1 VKEVR
6 WGVLSTA
13 RIGSL
18 VVRASRRSRL
28 ARFVAVASR
37 SDAAARRFADE
48 HDLDESYGSYE
59 QLLGSD
65 SVDAVYVS
73 LPNTLHTQWT
83 IKALEAGKHVLC
95 EKPFALRPE
104 DAASAFDIAER
115 TGLVCVEGLMYRHH
129 PQTMLVQR
137 LIEEEAIGALKHV
150 RAALTVRIEKND
162 IRRDRALGGGA
173 LTDLGCYCASAAR
186 LFAGNPDRVFAEAVR
201 EGTGIDMQLAATM
214 RHPREVITQFDIGF
228 DLPRRDEL
236 ELIGTEGAIVVS
248 DPWLCRGETVELRRD
263 ERSESRPVDPEGR
276 FALAHDD
283 YDVYRIELDTVSEA
297 IAGGAELPFGR
308 TDAIDQARLLE
319 ALSDS
324 SQRMQPVPM

>member
-1 VKEVR
+1 
-6 WGVLSTA
+6 
-13 RIGSL
+13 
-18 VVRASRRSRL
+18 
-28 ARFVAVASR
+28 VAVASR

-276 FALAHDD
+276 FPLAHDD

>member
-1 VKEVR
+1 MKEVR

-18 VVRASRRSRL
+18 AVQATRRSRL

-37 SDAAARRFADE
+37 SEAAARRFADE
-48 HDLDESYGSYE
+48 HELEDSYGSYQ

-65 SVDAVYVS
+65 SVDAVYIP
-73 LPNTLHTQWT
+73 LPNTLHAEWT

-104 DAASAFDIAER
+104 DAAGAFDIAER
-115 TGLVCVEGLMYRHH
+115 AGLVCVEWLMYRLH
-129 PQTMLVQR
+129 PQTTLVQR
-137 LIEEEAIGALKHV
+137 LLDEGAIGALKHV
-150 RAALTVRIEKND
+150 RAALTVRIEKDD
-162 IRRDRALGGGA
+162 IRRIPALGGGA

-186 LFAGNPDRVFAEAVR
+186 LFAGNPRRVFAEAVR
-201 EGTGIDMQLAATM
+201 ESNGIDMHLAATM
-214 RHPREVITQFDIGF
+214 RHPRDVISMFDIGF

-236 ELIGTEGAIVVS
+236 ELIGTEGAIVVT
-248 DPWLCRGETVELRRD
+248 DPWLCRGETIELRHD
-263 ERSESRPVDPEGR
+263 GRSESRPVDPEGR

-297 IAGGAELPFGR
+297 IAGGAQLPFGR
-308 TDAIDQARLLE
+308 ADAIDQARLLE

-324 SQRMQPVPM
+324 SQRRQPVAM

>member
-1 VKEVR
+1 VNEVR

-13 RIGSL
+13 RISSL
-18 VVRASRRSRL
+18 VVQASRRSRL

-48 HDLDESYGSYE
+48 HDLDARYGSYE

-73 LPNTLHTQWT
+73 LPNTLHTEWT
-83 IKALEAGKHVLC
+83 IRALEAGKHVLC
-95 EKPFALRPE
+95 EKPFAVRPE

-115 TGLVCVEGLMYRHH
+115 AGLVCVEGLMYRHH

-137 LIEEEAIGALKHV
+137 LLEEGAIGALKHV
-150 RAALTVRIEKND
+150 RAALTARIGKDD

-186 LFAGNPDRVFAEAVR
+186 LFAGTPGRVFAEAVR
-201 EGTGIDMQLAATM
+201 ESTGIDMHLAATM
-214 RHPREVITQFDIGF
+214 RHPRDVITQFDIGF

-236 ELIGTEGAIVVS
+236 ELIGNEGTIVVT
-248 DPWLCRGETVELRRD
+248 DPWLCRRETIELRHD
-263 ERSESRPVDPEGR
+263 GRSESRAVDPEGR

-283 YDVYRIELDTVSEA
+283 HDVYRIELDTVSEA
-297 IAGGAELPFGR
+297 IAGGAQLPFGR

-324 SQRMQPVPM
+324 SLRMESVAM

>member
-18 VVRASRRSRL
+18 VVRATRRSRL

-48 HDLDESYGSYE
+48 HDLHESYGSYE

-65 SVDAVYVS
+65 SVDAVYIS
-73 LPNTLHTQWT
+73 LPNTLHTEWT

-104 DAASAFDIAER
+104 DAAGAFDIAEGA
-115 TGLVCVEGLMYRHH
+115 GLICVEGLMYRHH

-137 LIEEEAIGALKHV
+137 LLGEGAIGALAHI
-150 RAALTVRIEKND
+150 RAALTVRIEKDD
-162 IRRDRALGGGA
+162 IRRDLALGGGA
-173 LTDLGCYCASAAR
+173 LTDLGCYCASAGR
-186 LFAGNPDRVFAEAVR
+186 LFAGTPQRVFAEAVR
-201 EGTGIDMQLAATM
+201 DGTGVDMHLAATM
-214 RHPREVITQFDIGF
+214 RHPRDVITQFDIGF

-236 ELIGTEGAIVVS
+236 ELIGTEGAVIVT
-248 DPWLCRGETVELRRD
+248 DPWLCRGETIELRQD
-263 ERSESRPVDPEGR
+263 GRSESRPVDPEGR

-283 YDVYRIELDTVSEA
+283 HDVYRIELDAVSEA
-297 IAGGAELPFGR
+297 ILGGAQLPFGL
-308 TDAIDQARLLE
+308 TDAIDQARLLK

-324 SQRMQPVPM
+324 SLRSEPVAV